1 MIKKLKLLIGL
12 ILVSSLALMNTG
24 CMMLMAKVATG
35 NVGTYATVIDSLP
48 PIPEG
53 SGRVFI
59 YMVRGG
65 PNISNGFGLNP
76 SVSIDDRIHGLSAK
90 FFFYEDLKVG
100 EHKITTGKLTTG
112 SFKKTFCY
120 GESSLDL
127 ELSDQ
132 EVKFIKIDY
141 EGKNV
146 STLAKFVT
154 FYLTLVDSN
163 QTAINEINDLKF
175 LKKHGG
181 IAKIGD
187 TYH

>member
-1 MIKKLKLLIGL
+1 MIKRLKLLISL
-12 ILVSSLALMNTG
+12 ILLSSICLMNSG
-24 CMMLMAKVATG
+24 CMMLMAKVATS

-65 PNISNGFGLNP
+65 PNISNAFGLNP

-90 FFFYEDLKVG
+90 FFFYEDLKIG
-100 EHKITTGKLTTG
+100 QHKITTGKLTTG
-112 SFKKTFCY
+112 SFKKTYRY
-120 GESSLDL
+120 GESLVDI

-132 EVKFIKIDY
+132 EVKYIKIDY

-154 FYLTLVDSN
+154 FYLALVDSN
-163 QTAINEINDLKF
+163 QTAVNEINDLKF

-181 IAKIGD
+181 TAKIGD